1 MGHGYVN
8 LPKGMSPQRF
18 GALPF
23 RNGSSLRCSSGL
35 GHLMD
40 SCISLEHRSTE
51 CKCWGRQAL
60 QGYCCNIKWITAIV
74 YIYIHI
80 CITLQLILSIFWDSY
95 LSPCSFWWLALRHVF
110 QHEVSARPTK
120 AGSPSKISQRAAMGV
135 PVSARGS
142 WWREF
147 LVYNSFLIQEK
158 LGSNHQISWKMTF
171 WWVQQQF
178 Y

>member
-18 GALPF
+18 GDLPF

-60 QGYCCNIKWITAIV
+60 QGYCCNFKWITAII
-74 YIYIHI
+74 YIYVLLYSWFCLFFETHI
-80 CITLQLILSIFWDSY
+80 Y
-95 LSPCSFWWLALRHVF
+95 LPCSFWWLALRHVF

-135 PVSARGS
+135 PIKDYHQQCMQLLCQSLLEVHVGGS
-142 WWREF
+142 
-147 LVYNSFLIQEK
+147 
-158 LGSNHQISWKMTF
+158 SWFITPS
-171 WWVQQQF
+171 
-178 Y
+178 

>member
-18 GALPF
+18 GDLPF

-60 QGYCCNIKWITAIV
+60 QGYCCNFKWITAII
-74 YIYIHI
+74 YIYVLLYSWFCLFFETHI
-80 CITLQLILSIFWDSY
+80 Y
-95 LSPCSFWWLALRHVF
+95 LPCSFWWLALRHVF

-120 AGSPSKISQRAAMGV
+120 AGSPSKISQAKGQRWECQ
-135 PVSARGS
+135 SK
-142 WWREF
+142 
-147 LVYNSFLIQEK
+147 ITT
-158 LGSNHQISWKMTF
+158 SNVCNCCASLC
-171 WWVQQQF
+171 
-178 Y
+178 